1 MALDVSR
8 LKAMTEGYSSLGH
21 HPGNS
26 VLEIALDKIER
37 DESQPR
43 KNFDEDT
50 LRDLAE
56 SIEAYGLLQPIV
68 VRKKPNALDRYIIV
82 AGERRYRASQL
93 LKARTIKAVLLET
106 NPDDAEL
113 GYLQVIEN
121 IKRDALTTAELAD
134 FIAARIAAKE
144 TAVSVGKKLGISKPQ
159 MTRYAAWAEMPESIR
174 ELVRLQKVPS
184 IKIAYELY
192 RKWKETPEAVE
203 AAISEAADDFEWTMA
218 AVKRIGSAPEAE
230 VVDIEAEERF
240 EAGQEPDGGETP
252 EEPQVVETKDTEV
265 QWDVG
270 ADEDDEPVAS
280 EGSTDFEEE
289 GGVAEVSF
297 EEAAVETTDARSANT
312 RLPRVV
318 VSIDGREAALI
329 LKHTAD
335 GFATVKFLDGGDV
348 EVVDVEVERVRLLR
362 VDDGQDE

>member
-68 VRKKPNALDRYIIV
+68 IRKKPNALDRYIIV

-134 FIAARIAAKE
+134 FIAGRIAAKE
-144 TAVSVGKKLGISKPQ
+144 TAVSIGKKLGISKPQ

-174 ELVRLQKVPS
+174 ELVRLQKGPS
-184 IKIAYELY
+184 IKIAYELF
-192 RKWKETPEAVE
+192 RKWKETPEVVE
-203 AAISEAADDFEWTMA
+203 AAISESADDFEWTMA
-218 AVKRIGSAPEAE
+218 AVKRIGSAPEVE
-230 VVDIEAEERF
+230 VVDTEAAERF
-240 EAGQEPDGGETP
+240 EAGQAPGDEGTSD
-252 EEPQVVETKDTEV
+252 EPQTTETKDAEV

-280 EGSTDFEEE
+280 EESTDFE
-289 GGVAEVSF
+289 EVSF

-335 GFATVKFLDGGDV
+335 GFVTVKFLDEDDA
-348 EVVDVEVERVRLLR
+348 EAVDVEADRVRLLR

>member
-82 AGERRYRASQL
+82 AGERRYRASLL
-93 LKARTIKAVLLET
+93 LKACTIKAVLLET
-106 NPDDAEL
+106 KTDDAEL
-113 GYLQVIEN
+113 CYLQVIEN

-134 FIAARIAAKE
+134 FIANRIAAKE
-144 TAVSVGKKLGISKPQ
+144 TAVSIGKKLGISKPQ
-159 MTRYAAWAEMPESIR
+159 MTRYSAWAEMPESIR
-174 ELVRLQKVPS
+174 ELVRTQKIPS

-192 RKWKETPEAVE
+192 RKWKEMPEVVE
-203 AAISEAADDFEWTMA
+203 AAISEAAEDFEWTMA
-218 AVKRIGSAPEAE
+218 AVKLIGRVPEVEAFDTGSTE
-230 VVDIEAEERF
+230 SIEAVQDSEV
-240 EAGQEPDGGETP
+240 GKTP
-252 EEPQVVETKDTEV
+252 EEPQAVESEETEA
-265 QWDVG
+265 QG
-270 ADEDDEPVAS
+270 KAGTDEDEESAS
-280 EGSTDFEEE
+280 SDPSTDFGDES
-289 GGVAEVSF
+289 GVSELSF
-297 EEAAVETTDARSANT
+297 EDPLVDTVSAQSST
-312 RLPRVV
+312 KHLPRVV
-318 VSIDGREAALI
+318 VAIDGHEAALI
-329 LKHTAD
+329 LKHAAD
-335 GFATVKFLDGGDV
+335 GFVTVKFLDENDAK
-348 EVVDVEVERVRLLR
+348 VVDVEVECVRLLR
-362 VDDGQDE
+362 VDDGQEE

>member
-21 HPGNS
+21 QPGNS

-68 VRKKPNALDRYIIV
+68 IRKKPNALDRYIIV

-144 TAVSVGKKLGISKPQ
+144 TAVSIGKKLGISKPQ
-159 MTRYAAWAEMPESIR
+159 MTRYAAWAEMLESIR

>member
-82 AGERRYRASQL
+82 AGERRYRASLL

-106 NPDDAEL
+106 KTDDAEL

-134 FIAARIAAKE
+134 FIAGRIAAKE
-144 TAVSVGKKLGISKPQ
+144 TAVSIGKKLGISKPQ

-184 IKIAYELY
+184 IKIAYELF
-192 RKWKETPEAVE
+192 RKWKETPEVVE
-203 AAISEAADDFEWTMA
+203 AAISESADDFEWTMA
-218 AVKRIGSAPEAE
+218 AVKRIGSAPEVE
-230 VVDIEAEERF
+230 VADTEAAERF
-240 EAGQEPDGGETP
+240 EAGQAPGDEGTSD
-252 EEPQVVETKDTEV
+252 EPQTTETKDAEV

-280 EGSTDFEEE
+280 EESSDFE
-289 GGVAEVSF
+289 EVSF

-335 GFATVKFLDGGDV
+335 GFVTVKFLDEDDA
-348 EVVDVEVERVRLLR
+348 EAVDVEADRVRLLR

>member
-21 HPGNS
+21 QPGNS

-68 VRKKPNALDRYIIV
+68 IRKKPNALDRYIIV

-106 NPDDAEL
+106 KTDDAEL

-134 FIAARIAAKE
+134 FIAGRIAAKE
-144 TAVSVGKKLGISKPQ
+144 TAVSIGKKLGISKPQ

-174 ELVRLQKVPS
+174 ELVRLQKGPS
-184 IKIAYELY
+184 IKIAYELF
-192 RKWKETPEAVE
+192 RKWKETPEVVE
-203 AAISEAADDFEWTMA
+203 AAISESADDFEWTMA
-218 AVKRIGSAPEAE
+218 AVKRIGSAPE
-230 VVDIEAEERF
+230 VEAAERF
-240 EAGQEPDGGETP
+240 EAGQAPGDEGTSD
-252 EEPQVVETKDTEV
+252 EPQTTETKDAEV

-280 EGSTDFEEE
+280 EESTDFE
-289 GGVAEVSF
+289 EVSF

-335 GFATVKFLDGGDV
+335 GFVTVKFLDEDDA
-348 EVVDVEVERVRLLR
+348 EAVDVEADRVRLLR

>member
-82 AGERRYRASQL
+82 AGERRYRASLL

-106 NPDDAEL
+106 KTDDAEL

-134 FIAARIAAKE
+134 FIAGRIAAKE
-144 TAVSVGKKLGISKPQ
+144 TAVSIGKKLGISKPQ

-174 ELVRLQKVPS
+174 ELVRLQKGPS
-184 IKIAYELY
+184 IKIAYELF
-192 RKWKETPEAVE
+192 RKWKETPEVVE
-203 AAISEAADDFEWTMA
+203 AAISESADDFEWTMA
-218 AVKRIGSAPEAE
+218 AVKRIGSAPEVE
-230 VVDIEAEERF
+230 VVDTEAAERF
-240 EAGQEPDGGETP
+240 EAGQAPGDEGTSD
-252 EEPQVVETKDTEV
+252 EPQTTETKYAEV

-280 EGSTDFEEE
+280 EESTDFE
-289 GGVAEVSF
+289 EVSF

-335 GFATVKFLDGGDV
+335 GFVTVKFLDEDDA
-348 EVVDVEVERVRLLR
+348 EAVDVEADRVRLLR

>member
-82 AGERRYRASQL
+82 AGERRYRASLL

-106 NPDDAEL
+106 KTDDAEL

-134 FIAARIAAKE
+134 FIAGRIAAKE
-144 TAVSVGKKLGISKPQ
+144 TAVSIGKKLGISKPQ

-184 IKIAYELY
+184 IKIAYEFF
-192 RKWKETPEAVE
+192 RKWKETPEVVE
-203 AAISEAADDFEWTMA
+203 AAISESADDFEWTMA
-218 AVKRIGSAPEAE
+218 AVKRIGSAPEVE
-230 VVDIEAEERF
+230 VVDTEAAERF
-240 EAGQEPDGGETP
+240 EAGQAPGDEGTSD
-252 EEPQVVETKDTEV
+252 EPQTTETKDAEV

-280 EGSTDFEEE
+280 EESTDFE
-289 GGVAEVSF
+289 EVSF

-335 GFATVKFLDGGDV
+335 GFVTVKFLDEDDA
-348 EVVDVEVERVRLLR
+348 EAVDVEADRVRLLR

>member
-82 AGERRYRASQL
+82 AGERRYRASL
-93 LKARTIKAVLLET
+93 LFKARTIKAVLLET
-106 NPDDAEL
+106 KTDDAEL

-134 FIAARIAAKE
+134 FIAGRIAAKE
-144 TAVSVGKKLGISKPQ
+144 TAVSIGKKLGISKPQ

-174 ELVRLQKVPS
+174 ELVRLQKGPS
-184 IKIAYELY
+184 IKIAYELF
-192 RKWKETPEAVE
+192 RKWKETPEVVE
-203 AAISEAADDFEWTMA
+203 AAISESADDFEWTMA
-218 AVKRIGSAPEAE
+218 AVKRIGSAPEVE
-230 VVDIEAEERF
+230 VVDTEAAQRF
-240 EAGQEPDGGETP
+240 EAGQAPGDEGTSD
-252 EEPQVVETKDTEV
+252 EPQTTETKDAEV

-280 EGSTDFEEE
+280 EESTDFE
-289 GGVAEVSF
+289 EVSF

-335 GFATVKFLDGGDV
+335 GFVTVKFLDEDDA
-348 EVVDVEVERVRLLR
+348 EAVDVEADRVRLLR

>member
-82 AGERRYRASQL
+82 AGERRYRASLL

-134 FIAARIAAKE
+134 FIAGRIAAKE
-144 TAVSVGKKLGISKPQ
+144 TAVSIGKKLGISKPQ

-174 ELVRLQKVPS
+174 ELVRSQKVPS

-192 RKWKETPEAVE
+192 RNWKELPEAVE
-203 AAISEAADDFEWTMA
+203 AAISGAAEDFEWTMA
-218 AVKRIGSAPEAE
+218 AVKAIGSAPEVE
-230 VVDIEAEERF
+230 VVDTEAEKRF
-240 EAGQEPDGGETP
+240 EAGQEPDVGETP

-265 QWDVG
+265 QWDVA
-270 ADEDDEPVAS
+270 ADEDDEPVAA

-289 GGVAEVSF
+289 GGVTDVSF
-297 EEAAVETTDARSANT
+297 EETAVDTDGARSVSK
-312 RLPRVV
+312 RLPCVV
-318 VSIDGREAALI
+318 VAIDGREAALI
-329 LKHTAD
+329 LKHAAD
-335 GFATVKFLDGGDV
+335 GFVTVKFLGEDDA
-348 EVVDVEVERVRLLR
+348 EAVDVEVDRVRLLR

>member
-82 AGERRYRASQL
+82 AGERRYRASL
-93 LKARTIKAVLLET
+93 LFKARTIKAVLLET
-106 NPDDAEL
+106 KTDDAEL

-134 FIAARIAAKE
+134 FIAGRIAAKE
-144 TAVSVGKKLGISKPQ
+144 TAVSIGKKLGISKPQ

-174 ELVRLQKVPS
+174 ELVRLQKGPS
-184 IKIAYELY
+184 IKIAYELF
-192 RKWKETPEAVE
+192 RKWKE
-203 AAISEAADDFEWTMA
+203 SE
-218 AVKRIGSAPEAE
+218 
-230 VVDIEAEERF
+230 
-240 EAGQEPDGGETP
+240 
-252 EEPQVVETKDTEV
+252 
-265 QWDVG
+265 
-270 ADEDDEPVAS
+270 
-280 EGSTDFEEE
+280 
-289 GGVAEVSF
+289 
-297 EEAAVETTDARSANT
+297 
-312 RLPRVV
+312 LP
-318 VSIDGREAALI
+318 IA
-329 LKHTAD
+329 
-335 GFATVKFLDGGDV
+335 
-348 EVVDVEVERVRLLR
+348 
-362 VDDGQDE
+362 

>member
-21 HPGNS
+21 NPGNS

-82 AGERRYRASQL
+82 AGERRYRASL
-93 LKARTIKAVLLET
+93 LFKARTIKAVLLET
-106 NPDDAEL
+106 KTDDAEL

-134 FIAARIAAKE
+134 FIAGRIAAKE
-144 TAVSVGKKLGISKPQ
+144 TAVSIGKKLGISKPQ

-174 ELVRLQKVPS
+174 ELVRLQKGPS
-184 IKIAYELY
+184 IKIAYELF
-192 RKWKETPEAVE
+192 RKWKETPEVVE
-203 AAISEAADDFEWTMA
+203 AAISESADDFEWTMA
-218 AVKRIGSAPEAE
+218 AVKRIGSAPEVE
-230 VVDIEAEERF
+230 VVDTEAAERF
-240 EAGQEPDGGETP
+240 EAGQAPGDEGTSD
-252 EEPQVVETKDTEV
+252 EPQTTETKDAEV

-280 EGSTDFEEE
+280 EESTDFE
-289 GGVAEVSF
+289 EVSF

-335 GFATVKFLDGGDV
+335 GFVTVKFLDEDDA
-348 EVVDVEVERVRLLR
+348 EAVDVEADRVRLLR

>member
-93 LKARTIKAVLLET
+93 LKVRTIKAVLLET

-134 FIAARIAAKE
+134 FIAGRIAAKE
-144 TAVSVGKKLGISKPQ
+144 AAVSIGKKLGISKPQ
-159 MTRYAAWAEMPESIR
+159 MTRYAAWGDMPEGIR
-174 ELVRLQKVPS
+174 ELVRTQKIPS

-192 RKWKETPEAVE
+192 RKWKETPEVVE
-203 AAISEAADDFEWTMA
+203 AVISESADDFEWTMA
-218 AVKRIGSAPEAE
+218 AVKKIGSTPEAE
-230 VVDIEAEERF
+230 VVNTEATERF
-240 EAGQEPDGGETP
+240 EEGQEPDVGETP

-280 EGSTDFEEE
+280 EESTDFE
-289 GGVAEVSF
+289 EVSF

-335 GFATVKFLDGGDV
+335 GFVTVKFLDEDDA
-348 EVVDVEVERVRLLR
+348 EAVDVEADRVRLLR

>member
-82 AGERRYRASQL
+82 AGERRYRASLL

-106 NPDDAEL
+106 KTDDAEL

-134 FIAARIAAKE
+134 FIAGRIAAKE
-144 TAVSVGKKLGISKPQ
+144 TAVSIGKKLGISKPQ

-184 IKIAYELY
+184 IKIAYELF
-192 RKWKETPEAVE
+192 RKWKETPEVVE
-203 AAISEAADDFEWTMA
+203 AAISESADDFEWTMA
-218 AVKRIGSAPEAE
+218 AVKRIGSAPEVE
-230 VVDIEAEERF
+230 VVDTEAAERF
-240 EAGQEPDGGETP
+240 EAGQAPGDEGTSD
-252 EEPQVVETKDTEV
+252 EPQTTETKDAEV

-280 EGSTDFEEE
+280 EESTDFE
-289 GGVAEVSF
+289 EVSF

-335 GFATVKFLDGGDV
+335 GFVTVKFLDEDDA
-348 EVVDVEVERVRLLR
+348 EAVDVEADRVRLLR

>member
-82 AGERRYRASQL
+82 AGERRYRASLL

-106 NPDDAEL
+106 KTDDAEL

-134 FIAARIAAKE
+134 FIAGRIAAKE
-144 TAVSVGKKLGISKPQ
+144 TAVSIGKKLGISKPQ

-174 ELVRLQKVPS
+174 ELVRLQKGPS
-184 IKIAYELY
+184 IKIAYELF
-192 RKWKETPEAVE
+192 RKWKETPEVVE
-203 AAISEAADDFEWTMA
+203 AAISESADDFEWTMA
-218 AVKRIGSAPEAE
+218 AVKRIGSAPEVE
-230 VVDIEAEERF
+230 VVDTEAAERF
-240 EAGQEPDGGETP
+240 EAGQAPGDEGTSD
-252 EEPQVVETKDTEV
+252 EPQTTETKDAEV

-280 EGSTDFEEE
+280 EESTDFE
-289 GGVAEVSF
+289 EVSF

-329 LKHTAD
+329 LKHKAD
-335 GFATVKFLDGGDV
+335 GFVTVKFLDEDDA
-348 EVVDVEVERVRLLR
+348 EAVDVEADRVRLLR

>member
-21 HPGNS
+21 QPGNS
-26 VLEIALDKIER
+26 VLEIALDRIER

-56 SIEAYGLLQPIV
+56 SIETYGLLQPIV

-93 LKARTIKAVLLET
+93 LKARTIKAVLLDTEH
-106 NPDDAEL
+106 DDAEL

-121 IKRDALTTAELAD
+121 IKRDALTMAELAD
-134 FIAARIAAKE
+134 FIASRIAAKE
-144 TAVSVGKKLGISKPQ
+144 TAVSIGKKLGISKPQ

-174 ELVRLQKVPS
+174 ELIRSQKVPS

-203 AAISEAADDFEWTMA
+203 AAISEAAEDFEWTMT
-218 AVKRIGSAPEAE
+218 AVKMIGNAPEVEETDTLAAE
-230 VVDIEAEERF
+230 SLEAH
-240 EAGQEPDGGETP
+240 PDLEVEGGP
-252 EEPQVVETKDTEV
+252 EEPQAAETEETGA
-265 QWDVG
+265 QWNAG
-270 ADEDDEPVAS
+270 ADENEESAS
-280 EGSTDFEEE
+280 FESSPDFEEE
-289 GGVAEVSF
+289 SGVAELSF
-297 EEAAVETTDARSANT
+297 EEASAETGDERLSGK
-312 RLPRVV
+312 RLPCVV
-318 VSIDGREAALI
+318 VAIDGREAALI
-329 LKHTAD
+329 LKQPAD
-335 GFATVKFLDGGDV
+335 GFVTVKFLDEDDA
-348 EVVDVEVERVRLLR
+348 EAIDVEVERVRLLR
-362 VDDGQDE
+362 VDDGQGN

>member
-1 MALDVSR
+1 MR
-8 LKAMTEGYSSLGH
+8 QT
-21 HPGNS
+21 
-26 VLEIALDKIER
+26 
-37 DESQPR
+37 
-43 KNFDEDT
+43 
-50 LRDLAE
+50 
-56 SIEAYGLLQPIV
+56 
-68 VRKKPNALDRYIIV
+68 
-82 AGERRYRASQL
+82 
-93 LKARTIKAVLLET
+93 
-106 NPDDAEL
+106 PDDAEL

-144 TAVSVGKKLGISKPQ
+144 TAVSIGKKLGISKPQ

-184 IKIAYELY
+184 IKIAYELF
-192 RKWKETPEAVE
+192 RKWKETPEVVE
-203 AAISEAADDFEWTMA
+203 AAISESADDFEWTMA
-218 AVKRIGSAPEAE
+218 AVKRIGSAPEVE
-230 VVDIEAEERF
+230 VVDTEAAERF
-240 EAGQEPDGGETP
+240 EAGQAPGDEGTSD
-252 EEPQVVETKDTEV
+252 EPQTTETKDAEV

-280 EGSTDFEEE
+280 EESTDFE
-289 GGVAEVSF
+289 EVSF

-335 GFATVKFLDGGDV
+335 GFVTVKFLDEDDA
-348 EVVDVEVERVRLLR
+348 EAVDVEADRVRLLR

>member
-82 AGERRYRASQL
+82 AGERRYRASLL

-106 NPDDAEL
+106 KTDDAEL

-134 FIAARIAAKE
+134 FIAGRIAAKE
-144 TAVSVGKKLGISKPQ
+144 TAVSIGKKLGISKPQ

-174 ELVRLQKVPS
+174 ELVRLQKGPS
-184 IKIAYELY
+184 IKIAYELF
-192 RKWKETPEAVE
+192 RKWKETPEVVE
-203 AAISEAADDFEWTMA
+203 AAISEPADDFEWTMA
-218 AVKRIGSAPEAE
+218 AVKRIGSAPEVE
-230 VVDIEAEERF
+230 VVDTEAAERF
-240 EAGQEPDGGETP
+240 EAGQAPGDEGTSD
-252 EEPQVVETKDTEV
+252 EPQTTETKDAEV

-280 EGSTDFEEE
+280 EESTDFE
-289 GGVAEVSF
+289 EVSF

-335 GFATVKFLDGGDV
+335 GFVTVKFLDEDDA
-348 EVVDVEVERVRLLR
+348 EAVDVEADRVRLLR

>member
-21 HPGNS
+21 QPGNS

-82 AGERRYRASQL
+82 AGERRYRASLL

-134 FIAARIAAKE
+134 FIAGRIAAKE
-144 TAVSVGKKLGISKPQ
+144 TAVSIGKKLGISKPQ

-174 ELVRLQKVPS
+174 ELVRLQKGPS
-184 IKIAYELY
+184 IKIAYELF
-192 RKWKETPEAVE
+192 RKWKETPEVVE
-203 AAISEAADDFEWTMA
+203 AAISESADDFEWTMA
-218 AVKRIGSAPEAE
+218 AVKRIGSAPEVE
-230 VVDIEAEERF
+230 VVDTEAAERF
-240 EAGQEPDGGETP
+240 EAGQAPGDEGTSD
-252 EEPQVVETKDTEV
+252 EPQTTETKDAEV

-280 EGSTDFEEE
+280 EESTDFE
-289 GGVAEVSF
+289 EVSF

-335 GFATVKFLDGGDV
+335 GFVTVKFLDEDDA
-348 EVVDVEVERVRLLR
+348 EAVDVEADRVRLLR

>member
-68 VRKKPNALDRYIIV
+68 VRKKPNALGRYIIV

-134 FIAARIAAKE
+134 FIAGRIAAKE
-144 TAVSVGKKLGISKPQ
+144 TAVSIGKKLGISKPQ

-174 ELVRLQKVPS
+174 ELVRLQKGPS
-184 IKIAYELY
+184 IKIAYELF
-192 RKWKETPEAVE
+192 RKWKETPEVVE
-203 AAISEAADDFEWTMA
+203 AAISESADDFEWTMA
-218 AVKRIGSAPEAE
+218 AVKRIGSAPEVE
-230 VVDIEAEERF
+230 VVDTEAAERF
-240 EAGQEPDGGETP
+240 EAGQAPGDEGTSD
-252 EEPQVVETKDTEV
+252 EPQTTETKDAEV

-280 EGSTDFEEE
+280 EESTDFE
-289 GGVAEVSF
+289 EVSF

>member
-21 HPGNS
+21 QPGNS

-68 VRKKPNALDRYIIV
+68 IRKKPNALDRYIIV

-134 FIAARIAAKE
+134 FIAARIAAND
-144 TAVSVGKKLGISKPQ
+144 TLRSLG
-159 MTRYAAWAEMPESIR
+159 
-174 ELVRLQKVPS
+174 
-184 IKIAYELY
+184 
-192 RKWKETPEAVE
+192 
-203 AAISEAADDFEWTMA
+203 
-218 AVKRIGSAPEAE
+218 
-230 VVDIEAEERF
+230 
-240 EAGQEPDGGETP
+240 
-252 EEPQVVETKDTEV
+252 
-265 QWDVG
+265 
-270 ADEDDEPVAS
+270 
-280 EGSTDFEEE
+280 
-289 GGVAEVSF
+289 
-297 EEAAVETTDARSANT
+297 
-312 RLPRVV
+312 
-318 VSIDGREAALI
+318 
-329 LKHTAD
+329 
-335 GFATVKFLDGGDV
+335 
-348 EVVDVEVERVRLLR
+348 
-362 VDDGQDE
+362 

>member
-82 AGERRYRASQL
+82 AGERRYRASLL

-106 NPDDAEL
+106 KTDDAEL

-134 FIAARIAAKE
+134 FIAGRIAAKE
-144 TAVSVGKKLGISKPQ
+144 TAVSIGKKLGISKPQ

-174 ELVRLQKVPS
+174 ELVRLQKGPS
-184 IKIAYELY
+184 IKIAYELF
-192 RKWKETPEAVE
+192 RKWKETPEVVE
-203 AAISEAADDFEWTMA
+203 AAISESADDFEWTMA
-218 AVKRIGSAPEAE
+218 AVKRIGSAPEVE
-230 VVDIEAEERF
+230 VVDTEAAERF
-240 EAGQEPDGGETP
+240 EAGQAPGDEGTSD
-252 EEPQVVETKDTEV
+252 EPQTTDAEV

-280 EGSTDFEEE
+280 EESTDFE
-289 GGVAEVSF
+289 EVSF

-335 GFATVKFLDGGDV
+335 GFVTVKFLDEDDA
-348 EVVDVEVERVRLLR
+348 EAVDVEADRVRLLR

>member
-1 MALDVSR
+1 M
-8 LKAMTEGYSSLGH
+8 
-21 HPGNS
+21 
-26 VLEIALDKIER
+26 LEIALDKIER

-82 AGERRYRASQL
+82 AGERRYRASLL

-106 NPDDAEL
+106 KTDDAEL

-134 FIAARIAAKE
+134 FIAGRIAAKE
-144 TAVSVGKKLGISKPQ
+144 TAVSIGKKLGISKPQ

-174 ELVRLQKVPS
+174 ELVRLQKGPS
-184 IKIAYELY
+184 IKIAYELF
-192 RKWKETPEAVE
+192 RKWKETPEVVE
-203 AAISEAADDFEWTMA
+203 AAISESADDFEWTMA
-218 AVKRIGSAPEAE
+218 AVKRIGSAPEVE
-230 VVDIEAEERF
+230 VVDTEAAERF
-240 EAGQEPDGGETP
+240 EAGQAPGDEGTSD
-252 EEPQVVETKDTEV
+252 EPQTTETKDAEV

-280 EGSTDFEEE
+280 EESTDFE
-289 GGVAEVSF
+289 EVSF

-335 GFATVKFLDGGDV
+335 GFVTVKFLDEDDA
-348 EVVDVEVERVRLLR
+348 EAVDVEADRVRLLR

>member
-43 KNFDEDT
+43 KNFDEDA

-82 AGERRYRASQL
+82 AGERRYRASLL

-106 NPDDAEL
+106 NPDDAGL

-134 FIAARIAAKE
+134 FIAGRITAKE
-144 TAVSVGKKLGISKPQ
+144 TAASIGKKLGISKPQ

-184 IKIAYELY
+184 IKIAYELF
-192 RKWKETPEAVE
+192 RKWKETPEVVE
-203 AAISEAADDFEWTMA
+203 TAISEAADDFEWTMS
-218 AVKRIGSAPEAE
+218 AVKKIGSAPEVE
-230 VVDIEAEERF
+230 VAGTEAAERF
-240 EAGQEPDGGETP
+240 EAGQAPGDEGTSDG
-252 EEPQVVETKDTEV
+252 PQTTETKDMAA

-297 EEAAVETTDARSANT
+297 EEAAVETTDASSANT

-318 VSIDGREAALI
+318 VSVDGREAVLI

-335 GFATVKFLDGGDV
+335 GFVTVKFLDGGDA

>member
-1 MALDVSR
+1 M
-8 LKAMTEGYSSLGH
+8 
-21 HPGNS
+21 
-26 VLEIALDKIER
+26 LEIALDKIER

-82 AGERRYRASQL
+82 AGERRYRASLL

-106 NPDDAEL
+106 KTDDAEL

-134 FIAARIAAKE
+134 FIAGRIAAKE
-144 TAVSVGKKLGISKPQ
+144 TAVSIGKKLGISKPQ

-174 ELVRLQKVPS
+174 ELVRLQKGPS
-184 IKIAYELY
+184 IKIAYELF
-192 RKWKETPEAVE
+192 RKWKETPEVVE
-203 AAISEAADDFEWTMA
+203 AAISESADDFEWTMA
-218 AVKRIGSAPEAE
+218 AVKRIGSAPEVE
-230 VVDIEAEERF
+230 VVDTEAAERF
-240 EAGQEPDGGETP
+240 EAGQAPGDEGTSD
-252 EEPQVVETKDTEV
+252 EPQTTETKDAEV

-270 ADEDDEPVAS
+270 ADEDDEPVAL
-280 EGSTDFEEE
+280 EESTDFE
-289 GGVAEVSF
+289 EVSF

-335 GFATVKFLDGGDV
+335 GFVTVKFLDEDDA
-348 EVVDVEVERVRLLR
+348 EAVDVEADRVRLLR

>member
-82 AGERRYRASQL
+82 AGERRYRASLL

-106 NPDDAEL
+106 KTDDAEL

-134 FIAARIAAKE
+134 FIAGRIAAKE
-144 TAVSVGKKLGISKPQ
+144 TAVSIGKKLGISKPQ

-174 ELVRLQKVPS
+174 ELVRLQKGPS
-184 IKIAYELY
+184 IKIAYELF
-192 RKWKETPEAVE
+192 RKWKETPEVVE
-203 AAISEAADDFEWTMA
+203 AAISESADDFEWTMA
-218 AVKRIGSAPEAE
+218 AVKRIGSAPEVE
-230 VVDIEAEERF
+230 VVDTEAAERF
-240 EAGQEPDGGETP
+240 EAGQAPGDEGTSDESQTT
-252 EEPQVVETKDTEV
+252 ETKDAEV

-280 EGSTDFEEE
+280 EESTDFE
-289 GGVAEVSF
+289 EVSF

-335 GFATVKFLDGGDV
+335 GFATVKFLDEDDA
-348 EVVDVEVERVRLLR
+348 EAVDVEVERVRLLR

>member
-82 AGERRYRASQL
+82 AGERRYRASLL

-106 NPDDAEL
+106 KTDDVEL

-134 FIAARIAAKE
+134 FIAGRIAAKE
-144 TAVSVGKKLGISKPQ
+144 TAVSIGKKLGISKPQ

-184 IKIAYELY
+184 IKIAYELF
-192 RKWKETPEAVE
+192 RKWKETPEVVE
-203 AAISEAADDFEWTMA
+203 AAISESADDFEWTMA
-218 AVKRIGSAPEAE
+218 AVKRIGSAPEVE
-230 VVDIEAEERF
+230 VADTEAAERF
-240 EAGQEPDGGETP
+240 EAGQAPGDEGTSD
-252 EEPQVVETKDTEV
+252 EPQTTETKDAEV

-280 EGSTDFEEE
+280 EESTDFE
-289 GGVAEVSF
+289 EVSF

-335 GFATVKFLDGGDV
+335 GFVTVKFLDEDDA
-348 EVVDVEVERVRLLR
+348 EAVDVEADRVRFLR

>member
-8 LKAMTEGYSSLGH
+8 LKALTEGYSSLGH

-82 AGERRYRASQL
+82 AGERRYRASLL

-106 NPDDAEL
+106 KTDDAEL

-134 FIAARIAAKE
+134 FIAGRIAAKE
-144 TAVSVGKKLGISKPQ
+144 TAVSIGKKLGISKPQ

-174 ELVRLQKVPS
+174 ELVRLQKGPS
-184 IKIAYELY
+184 IKIAYELF
-192 RKWKETPEAVE
+192 RKWKETPEVVE
-203 AAISEAADDFEWTMA
+203 AAISESADDFEWTMA
-218 AVKRIGSAPEAE
+218 AVKRIGSAPEVE
-230 VVDIEAEERF
+230 VVDTEAAERF
-240 EAGQEPDGGETP
+240 EAGQAPGDEGTSD
-252 EEPQVVETKDTEV
+252 EPQTTETKDAEV

-280 EGSTDFEEE
+280 EESTDFE
-289 GGVAEVSF
+289 EVSF

-335 GFATVKFLDGGDV
+335 GFVTVKFLDEDDA
-348 EVVDVEVERVRLLR
+348 EAVDVEADRVRLLR

>member
-82 AGERRYRASQL
+82 AGERRYRASL
-93 LKARTIKAVLLET
+93 LFKARTIKAVLLET
-106 NPDDAEL
+106 KTDDAEL

-134 FIAARIAAKE
+134 FIAGRIAAKE
-144 TAVSVGKKLGISKPQ
+144 TAVSIGKKLGISKPQ
-159 MTRYAAWAEMPESIR
+159 MTRYAAWAELPESIR
-174 ELVRLQKVPS
+174 ELVRLQKGPS
-184 IKIAYELY
+184 IKIAYELF
-192 RKWKETPEAVE
+192 RKWKETPEVVE
-203 AAISEAADDFEWTMA
+203 AAISESADDFEWTMA
-218 AVKRIGSAPEAE
+218 AVKRIGSAPEVE
-230 VVDIEAEERF
+230 VVDTEAAERF
-240 EAGQEPDGGETP
+240 EAGQAPGDEGTSD
-252 EEPQVVETKDTEV
+252 EPQTTETKDAEV

-280 EGSTDFEEE
+280 EESTDFE
-289 GGVAEVSF
+289 EVSF

-335 GFATVKFLDGGDV
+335 GFVTVKFLDEDDA
-348 EVVDVEVERVRLLR
+348 EAVDVEADRVRLLR

>member
-82 AGERRYRASQL
+82 AGERRYRASLL

-106 NPDDAEL
+106 KTDDAEL

-134 FIAARIAAKE
+134 FIAGRIAAKE
-144 TAVSVGKKLGISKPQ
+144 TAVSIGKKLGISKPQ

-174 ELVRLQKVPS
+174 ELVRLQKGPS
-184 IKIAYELY
+184 IKIAYELF
-192 RKWKETPEAVE
+192 RKWKETPEVVE
-203 AAISEAADDFEWTMA
+203 AAISESADDFEWTMA
-218 AVKRIGSAPEAE
+218 AVKRIGSAPEVE
-230 VVDIEAEERF
+230 VVDTEAAERF
-240 EAGQEPDGGETP
+240 EAGQAPGDEGTSG
-252 EEPQVVETKDTEV
+252 EPQTTETKDAEV

-280 EGSTDFEEE
+280 EESTDFE
-289 GGVAEVSF
+289 EVSF

-335 GFATVKFLDGGDV
+335 GFVTVKFLDEDDA
-348 EVVDVEVERVRLLR
+348 EAVDVEADRVRLLR

>member
-159 MTRYAAWAEMPESIR
+159 MTRYAAWGDMPESIR
-174 ELVRLQKVPS
+174 ELVRSQKVPS

-192 RKWKETPEAVE
+192 RKWKETPEVVE

-218 AVKRIGSAPEAE
+218 AVKKIGSAPEVETFDIGAAE
-230 VVDIEAEERF
+230 PF
-240 EAGQEPDGGETP
+240 EAGQELEDEETL
-252 EEPQVVETKDTEV
+252 EEPHAVETEEPV
-265 QWDVG
+265 AQWGVG
-270 ADEDDEPVAS
+270 ADEDEESASSEP
-280 EGSTDFEEE
+280 STDFEEE

-297 EEAAVETTDARSANT
+297 EEAAAETIDARTANK
-312 RLPRVV
+312 RLPCVV
-318 VSIDGREAALI
+318 VAIDGREAALI
-329 LKHTAD
+329 LKHTA
-335 GFATVKFLDGGDV
+335 
-348 EVVDVEVERVRLLR
+348 
-362 VDDGQDE
+362 